1 MCLVEGSSRPGFSG
15 GKYEGFG
22 MVAAAT
28 NKGYI
33 RFISGGGVQEY
44 IMSAAGD
51 VVSMVGGNEWVF
63 IVHREGGTS
72 LDGEYMLG

>member
-1 MCLVEGSSRPGFSG
+1 
-15 GKYEGFG
+15 

-51 VVSMVGGNEWVF
+51 VVSMVGGNEWIFV
-63 IVHREGGTS
+63 VHREGGTS
-72 LDGEYMLG
+72 LDGALPTESSALQSH